1 MNKGKNLIKNTLVL
15 LIGKISVQFIS
26 FLMLPLYTGVLST
39 NDYGIIDIVLTYVAL
54 FSPVVTL
61 QLEMAV
67 FRFLVDKR
75 SNEKEKSRIIT
86 NVLIT
91 SFFCLFVSLSI
102 FYFIANLLNY
112 KYTLYTIF
120 LILTTAI
127 YGIILQISRG
137 EGKNIDYSIACII
150 AGILNVTLNIYFLVN
165 LKIGLVG
172 MFLAQIISTSIS
184 ILYLYIKLKIYRNL
198 NIKYYEKSCVKELLD
213 YSFPLVPNGI
223 IWWIINVS
231 DRTIIKLLI
240 SNSANGIYAISNKF
254 SGLFINAYNIYNM
267 SWTESVS
274 LNIKNNSDD
283 FINSAFNK
291 SIKFFSLVC
300 LMIISAIPFVFKI
313 LINDKY
319 IEAYNYIPI
328 LMLGTL
334 ANIIASLL
342 GGIYI
347 ALKETKKTMY
357 TSLLAGII
365 NILVNML
372 FIRIIDIYAA
382 ALSTLVSFIIIVIYR
397 YVDINKKIKIK
408 IDTKFLTLFI
418 FLYFIVTFTYYSK
431 ILILYIVVFAS
442 MCLIFIIY
450 NRRSLFNIKRSILKK

>member
-1 MNKGKNLIKNTLVL
+1 
-15 LIGKISVQFIS
+15 
-26 FLMLPLYTGVLST
+26 
-39 NDYGIIDIVLTYVAL
+39 
-54 FSPVVTL
+54 
-61 QLEMAV
+61 
-67 FRFLVDKR
+67 
-75 SNEKEKSRIIT
+75 
-86 NVLIT
+86 
-91 SFFCLFVSLSI
+91 
-102 FYFIANLLNY
+102 
-112 KYTLYTIF
+112 
-120 LILTTAI
+120 
-127 YGIILQISRG
+127 
-137 EGKNIDYSIACII
+137 
-150 AGILNVTLNIYFLVN
+150 
-165 LKIGLVG
+165 
-172 MFLAQIISTSIS
+172 
-184 ILYLYIKLKIYRNL
+184 
-198 NIKYYEKSCVKELLD
+198 
-213 YSFPLVPNGI
+213 
-223 IWWIINVS
+223 
-231 DRTIIKLLI
+231 
-240 SNSANGIYAISNKF
+240 
-254 SGLFINAYNIYNM
+254 
-267 SWTESVS
+267 
-274 LNIKNNSDD
+274 
-283 FINSAFNK
+283 
-291 SIKFFSLVC
+291 
-300 LMIISAIPFVFKI
+300 MIISAIPFVFKI

>member
-150 AGILNVTLNIYFLVN
+150 AGILNVTLNIYFLVD

-198 NIKYYEKSCVKELLD
+198 NIKYYEK
-213 YSFPLVPNGI
+213 N
-223 IWWIINVS
+223 
-231 DRTIIKLLI
+231 
-240 SNSANGIYAISNKF
+240 
-254 SGLFINAYNIYNM
+254 
-267 SWTESVS
+267 
-274 LNIKNNSDD
+274 
-283 FINSAFNK
+283 
-291 SIKFFSLVC
+291 
-300 LMIISAIPFVFKI
+300 
-313 LINDKY
+313 
-319 IEAYNYIPI
+319 
-328 LMLGTL
+328 
-334 ANIIASLL
+334 
-342 GGIYI
+342 
-347 ALKETKKTMY
+347 
-357 TSLLAGII
+357 
-365 NILVNML
+365 
-372 FIRIIDIYAA
+372 
-382 ALSTLVSFIIIVIYR
+382 
-397 YVDINKKIKIK
+397 
-408 IDTKFLTLFI
+408 
-418 FLYFIVTFTYYSK
+418 
-431 ILILYIVVFAS
+431 
-442 MCLIFIIY
+442 
-450 NRRSLFNIKRSILKK
+450 SLF

>member
-150 AGILNVTLNIYFLVN
+150 AGILNVTLNIYFLVD

-184 ILYLYIKLKIYRNL
+184 ILYLYIK
-198 NIKYYEKSCVKELLD
+198 NI
-213 YSFPLVPNGI
+213 
-223 IWWIINVS
+223 
-231 DRTIIKLLI
+231 
-240 SNSANGIYAISNKF
+240 
-254 SGLFINAYNIYNM
+254 
-267 SWTESVS
+267 
-274 LNIKNNSDD
+274 
-283 FINSAFNK
+283 
-291 SIKFFSLVC
+291 
-300 LMIISAIPFVFKI
+300 
-313 LINDKY
+313 
-319 IEAYNYIPI
+319 
-328 LMLGTL
+328 
-334 ANIIASLL
+334 
-342 GGIYI
+342 
-347 ALKETKKTMY
+347 
-357 TSLLAGII
+357 
-365 NILVNML
+365 
-372 FIRIIDIYAA
+372 
-382 ALSTLVSFIIIVIYR
+382 
-397 YVDINKKIKIK
+397 
-408 IDTKFLTLFI
+408 
-418 FLYFIVTFTYYSK
+418 
-431 ILILYIVVFAS
+431 
-442 MCLIFIIY
+442 
-450 NRRSLFNIKRSILKK
+450 